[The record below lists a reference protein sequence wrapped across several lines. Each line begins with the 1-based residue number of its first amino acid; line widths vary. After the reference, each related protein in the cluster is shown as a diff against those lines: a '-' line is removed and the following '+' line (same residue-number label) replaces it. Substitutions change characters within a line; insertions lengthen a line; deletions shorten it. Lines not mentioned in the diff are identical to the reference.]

1 MLSPFCM
8 NINYGIH
15 VDVDMLILVTDLDL
29 PFDLFWF
36 LLKSASFASQIVY
49 TYIEKLQALIYE
61 YPPKP

>member
-36 LLKSASFASQIVY
+36 LLSPAMLERDIR
-49 TYIEKLQALIYE
+49 T
-61 YPPKP
+61 